1 MLDLLRVMTAKPC
14 EPYKPYVALLIIQ
27 VLVSTTYAIC
37 LFVQLKESLNN
48 AL

>member
-27 VLVSTTYAIC
+27 VLVSTP
-37 LFVQLKESLNN
+37 FVQLKASLNSV
-48 AL
+48 L